1 MNHEWHQGGYTVS
14 TDPQRLDMKTIH
26 GFLTKA
32 YWALGIPMEILKR
45 SIDNSIPFG
54 IYQGERLVGFGRVIT
69 DRATFGYIGDVFVL
83 EEHRGHGL
91 SKWLVECMLAHP
103 ELQGFR
109 RWILLTR
116 DAQGLYKKFG
126 FMTPPNPERY
136 MELWKPDIYQ
146 KR

>member
-1 MNHEWHQGGYTVS
+1 MTYEWHHGGYTVS
-14 TDPQRLDMKTIH
+14 TDPARLDLKAIH
-26 GFLTKA
+26 GFLSKA
-32 YWALGIPMEILKR
+32 YWAIGIPMETVKR
-45 SIDNSIPFG
+45 SIEHSVPFG
-54 IYQGERLVGFGRVIT
+54 IYHGGRLIGFGRVIT

-83 EEHRGHGL
+83 DEHRGQGL

-116 DAQGLYKKFG
+116 DAQGLYRKFG
-126 FMTPPNPERY
+126 FTTPPNPERY

-146 KR
+146 RR

>member
-1 MNHEWHQGGYTVS
+1 MTYEWHHGDYTVS
-14 TDPQRLDMKTIH
+14 TDPERLDLAAIH
-26 GFLTKA
+26 GFLSRA
-32 YWALGIPMEILKR
+32 YWALGIPMETVKR
-45 SIDNSIPFG
+45 SIANSVPFG
-54 IYQGERLVGFGRVIT
+54 IYHGGRLVGFGRVIT

-83 EEHRGHGL
+83 DEHRGQGL

-126 FMTPPNPERY
+126 FVSPPNPERY

-146 KR
+146 RR